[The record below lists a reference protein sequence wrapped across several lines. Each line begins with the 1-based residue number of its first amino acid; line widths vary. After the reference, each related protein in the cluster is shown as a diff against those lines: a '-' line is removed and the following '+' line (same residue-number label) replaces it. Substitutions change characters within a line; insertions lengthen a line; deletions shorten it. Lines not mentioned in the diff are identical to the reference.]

1 MTTPEPIDDESW
13 SELRQGHLPSFEAR
27 LYLERAGLSRPE
39 AVKWW
44 ERFVFSSEAA
54 EAIAAGR
61 TIEEELSRRESLE
74 PARAEQRRADEQ
86 ARRAVSEKAEQE
98 RRRRSNEERELQ
110 RAERDRLAADRDFLA
125 GLSPSTAA
133 LVRQVTKVALDAET
147 DYPCPLETPHAVDG
161 RMMCIRWELID
172 GYRTGDRT
180 EFDATFAEVLQVALD
195 SSVYMIDIEGL
206 HYGADVQL
214 LSAPEYW
221 PMISRLLGG
230 RGGEPLYV
238 NGEAYAASVD
248 GLVHHDDD
256 D

>member
-86 ARRAVSEKAEQE
+86 ARRAASEKAEQE
-98 RRRRSNEERELQ
+98 RRRRLNEERELQ

-133 LVRQVTKVALDAET
+133 LVRQVTKVGLNADT
-147 DYPCPLETPHAVDG
+147 DYPCEVQVERAADG
-161 RMMCIRWELID
+161 RMICIRYHLNED
-172 GYRTGDRT
+172 GYTTGVRT

-195 SSVYMIDIEGL
+195 ASVYMIDIEGL
-206 HYGADVQL
+206 HDGADIQL

-221 PMISRLLGG
+221 PMISRLLGE

-238 NGEAYAASVD
+238 NGETYAASED

-256 D
+256 